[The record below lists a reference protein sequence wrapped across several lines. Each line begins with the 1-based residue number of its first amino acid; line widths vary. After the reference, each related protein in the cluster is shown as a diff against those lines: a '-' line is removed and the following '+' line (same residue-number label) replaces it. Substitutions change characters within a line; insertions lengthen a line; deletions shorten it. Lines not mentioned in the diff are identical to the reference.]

1 MRSWATLAVVIVV
14 FAVIVAA
21 VVYTKLLSPP
31 QAYTSSQDLPTPAWA
46 ISFGAPTAP
55 ITLIELYDLHCPYCA
70 TAHEQL
76 DPLYRKLMAE
86 GKLRLIFIDLIVH
99 PEAVV
104 AHQYLHCAYKQL
116 GNKTYDLLTE
126 LYRAY
131 LEGGAGKQ
139 LEMLQRYKCAD
150 APTKTDF
157 DSGVRALLNA
167 LVQKGVS
174 IRQVG
179 TPTFIVIKNGTINVV
194 VGADVARVVSLLSQ

>member
-1 MRSWATLAVVIVV
+1 MRSWGILAVAIAV
-14 FAVIVAA
+14 FASIVTA
-21 VVYTKLLSPP
+21 VVYTKLLTPTP
-31 QAYTSSQDLPTPAWA
+31 TYTPSQGLPIPAWA

-70 TAHEQL
+70 MAHEQL
-76 DPLYRKLMAE
+76 DPLYRQLMAE
-86 GKLRLIFIDLIVH
+86 GKLRLVFVDLIVH

-116 GNKTYDLLTE
+116 GNRTYDLLTE
-126 LYRAY
+126 LYKVFQN
-131 LEGGAGKQ
+131 GGAEKQ
-139 LEMLQRYKCAD
+139 LELLQRYKCAD
-150 APTKTDF
+150 APTKNDF
-157 DSGVRALLNA
+157 DGGVKALLNA

-194 VGADVARVVSLLSQ
+194 VGADVAKVVSLLSQ

>member
-1 MRSWATLAVVIVV
+1 MRSWITLAVVIVV

-21 VVYTKLLSPP
+21 VVYTKLLLPP
-31 QAYTSSQDLPTPAWA
+31 RTYTSSQGLPTPAWA
-46 ISFGAPTAP
+46 ISFGAPTTP

-139 LEMLQRYKCAD
+139 LKMLQRYKCAD

-157 DSGVRALLNA
+157 DSGVKALLNA